1 MLKWNLLR
9 NMNEFWACNTKD
21 PRGQISCDFRFFRYT
36 KSGFEATRVFQAPV
50 FQPQKKNIQVPEA
63 FCDNNRRGGTME
75 QEDDIEVELH
85 FSCGLLVEVALT
97 LLKRWAP
104 TSYKWRYNNPYKWL
118 SKRRTGI
125 IIILIGS
132 YYRSLNSI
140 YTWWR
145 GPLEVPLWYNMAMKH
160 GSFLQEDF
168 GFSENAGDTWHWHQ
182 HLFFFGGFGFRPKSM
197 EIPDSF

>member
-1 MLKWNLLR
+1 
-9 NMNEFWACNTKD
+9 
-21 PRGQISCDFRFFRYT
+21 
-36 KSGFEATRVFQAPV
+36 
-50 FQPQKKNIQVPEA
+50 
-63 FCDNNRRGGTME
+63 ME

-140 YTWWR
+140 YTW
-145 GPLEVPLWYNMAMKH
+145 
-160 GSFLQEDF
+160 
-168 GFSENAGDTWHWHQ
+168 
-182 HLFFFGGFGFRPKSM
+182 
-197 EIPDSF
+197 

>member
-1 MLKWNLLR
+1 M
-9 NMNEFWACNTKD
+9 
-21 PRGQISCDFRFFRYT
+21 FF
-36 KSGFEATRVFQAPV
+36 KAPV
-50 FQPQKKNIQVPEA
+50 FQPQKKTIQVPEA

-104 TSYKWRYNNPYKWL
+104 TSYKWRYNNPYKWP

-160 GSFLQEDF
+160 GSGKCWGHLTLTPASFFLWRIRIPAKIH
-168 GFSENAGDTWHWHQ
+168 GNSR
-182 HLFFFGGFGFRPKSM
+182 FFLNMNSGKNLQTTSKPNGCCGAQLVIGNLSVSCRCFRHPKS
-197 EIPDSF
+197 ECTLD